1 MGYFPKWKLKT
12 EGVIAPDERL
22 PLGQMIP
29 LGAQH
34 VVAMFGSTI
43 LAPLLMG
50 FDPNLCV
57 LMSGIGTL
65 IFFLVVGG
73 HLPSYLGSS
82 FAFIGVVCV
91 ATGYTAGTGVNPN
104 IGVALGGIIVV
115 GILYAIVG
123 ITVIA
128 IGVRWIERIM
138 PPVVIG
144 GVCAV
149 VGLNLA
155 PTAIAGIGTGG
166 FNAFIAIVTCISVGA
181 VAVFTRGLMQKLLIL
196 MGIIISYAV
205 YFVMANLFGMG
216 KPIDF
221 TPIINAPWI
230 GFPTF
235 TAPKF
240 ELSAI
245 TLIAPVVVILVVEN
259 LSHVKLVTSMTGK
272 NLDKYMG
279 RAFLGDSLATILAGC
294 VGGTG
299 VTTYGENI
307 GVMAITK
314 VYSVWVIG
322 GAAIFSIMLSF
333 IGKASALIQT
343 IPGPVMGGVSFLLYG
358 MIGASGIR
366 LMVDSK
372 IDYSK
377 ARNLAMTSVV
387 FVVGLSGI
395 AINLGQVQLKGMSL
409 AALVGMLLGLVM
421 YLLDK
426 FRLTNEYDEVDEDQ
440 EKLQSFASQR

>member
-1 MGYFPKWKLKT
+1 MGYFPNWKIKT

-91 ATGYTAGTGVNPN
+91 ATGYTAGSGINPN
-104 IGVALGGIIVV
+104 ISVALGGIITV
-115 GILYAIVG
+115 GVLYAIVG
-123 ITVIA
+123 LIVML
-128 IGVRWIERIM
+128 IGVHWIERIM

-166 FNAFIAIVTCISVGA
+166 FNAFIAIITCIAVGA
-181 VAVFTRGLMQKLLIL
+181 VAVYTRGLIQKLLIL
-196 MGIIISYAV
+196 IGIIISYAV
-205 YFVMANLFGMG
+205 YFVLANIMGMG
-216 KPIDF
+216 PAIDF
-221 TPIINAPWI
+221 TPIVEAPWI
-230 GFPTF
+230 GLPTL
-235 TAPKF
+235 TAPRF
-240 ELSAI
+240 ELSAM

-259 LSHVKLVTSMTGK
+259 LSHVKLVTSMTGR

-307 GVMAITK
+307 GVMAANRI
-314 VYSVWVIG
+314 YSTLLFVIAG
-322 GAAIFSIMLSF
+322 IFAILLGLSPKFGAVIS
-333 IGKASALIQT
+333 T
-343 IPGPVMGGVSFLLYG
+343 IPQPLLGGVSVIVFGL
-358 MIGASGIR
+358 IAVAGAR
-366 LMVDSK
+366 VWVVNKVDFSNN
-372 IDYSK
+372 
-377 ARNLAMTSVV
+377 RNLLVAAVTLIFGAGDFTVS
-387 FVVGLSGI
+387 FYGI
-395 AINLGQVQLKGMSL
+395 TLGGIGTATFAAIILNWIMNPKMRPE
-409 AALVGMLLGLVM
+409 
-421 YLLDK
+421 D
-426 FRLTNEYDEVDEDQ
+426 REPNELFEQ
-440 EKLQSFASQR
+440 EG